1 MGAAN
6 VAGGKMGRPRS
17 FDTNAVLDAALKV
30 FWAKGYE
37 GTTVSDL
44 TRAMGLNMSSL
55 YAAFGDKENLF
66 RQVAARYAEDAS
78 ALYEKA
84 MARPTLAEALTE
96 LFSAIVEFLNR
107 PGYPPGCLTVMGAL
121 ATSSTAEP
129 VQQLLLQ
136 MRTRG
141 QLRLQE
147 RCEEAQKAGELSK
160 KTDIP
165 GLARYLATI
174 LWGLMVQGA
183 SGATKAQ
190 MQEIADTAVQH
201 LVQDLPTKKAPSPGS
216 RPLHSN

>member
-1 MGAAN
+1 MGALNGSTA
-6 VAGGKMGRPRS
+6 KMGRPRA
-17 FDTNAVLDAALKV
+17 FDMDAALDTALKV

-44 TRAMGLNMSSL
+44 TKAMGLNMSSL
-55 YAAFGDKENLF
+55 YAAFGDKETLF
-66 RQVAARYAEDAS
+66 RQVAARYAEEAS

-84 MARPTLAEALTE
+84 MAKPTLYEALSD

-121 ATSSTAEP
+121 ATSSSAEP

-141 QLRLQE
+141 QRRLQE
-147 RCEEAQKAGELSK
+147 RCEEAQRAGELSK
-160 KTDIP
+160 KTDVP
-165 GLARYLATI
+165 GFARYLATI

-190 MQEIADTAVQH
+190 MHEIADEA
-201 LVQDLPTKKAPSPGS
+201 LRYLRQDLRRS
-216 RPLHSN
+216 

>member
-1 MGAAN
+1 MGSVNRSTA
-6 VAGGKMGRPRS
+6 KMGRPRA
-17 FDTNAVLDAALKV
+17 FDTDAALDTALKV

-44 TRAMGLNMSSL
+44 TKAMGLNMSSL
-55 YAAFGDKENLF
+55 YAAFGDKETLF
-66 RQVAARYAEDAS
+66 RQVAGRYAEEAS

-84 MARPTLAEALTE
+84 MAKPTLYEALSD

-121 ATSSTAEP
+121 ATSSAAEP

-147 RCEEAQKAGELSK
+147 RCEEARKAGELPK
-160 KTDIP
+160 KTDVP
-165 GLARYLATI
+165 GFARYLATV

-190 MQEIADTAVQH
+190 MQEIADVTLQH
-201 LVQDLPTKKAPSPGS
+201 LRQDLQRG
-216 RPLHSN
+216 

>member
-1 MGAAN
+1 MGSARAAS
-6 VAGGKMGRPRS
+6 GKTGRPRG
-17 FDTNAVLDAALKV
+17 FDTGVALDAALKV

-44 TRAMGLNMSSL
+44 TKAMELNMSSL

-78 ALYEKA
+78 VLYEKA
-84 MARPTLAEALTE
+84 MTRPTLAEALRD

-121 ATSSTAEP
+121 ATSSAAEP

-136 MRTRG
+136 MRTQG
-141 QLRLQE
+141 QLRLQQ
-147 RCEEAQKAGELSK
+147 RCEEAQKMGELPET
-160 KTDIP
+160 TDIP
-165 GLARYLATI
+165 AFARYLATI

-190 MQEIADTAVQH
+190 MHEIAETTLQH
-201 LVQDLPTKKAPSPGS
+201 LARDLRHA
-216 RPLHSN
+216 

>member
-1 MGAAN
+1 MGATKES
-6 VAGGKMGRPRS
+6 VGKMGRPRA
-17 FDTNAVLDAALKV
+17 FDMDAALDTALKV

-66 RQVAARYAEDAS
+66 RQVAARYAEEAS

-84 MARPTLAEALTE
+84 MARPTLYEALSD
-96 LFSAIVEFLNR
+96 LFAAIVEFLNR
-107 PGYPPGCLTVMGAL
+107 SGYPPGCLTVMGAL
-121 ATSSTAEP
+121 ATSSTAAP

-147 RCEEAQKAGELSK
+147 RCEEAKKAGDLAEG
-160 KTDIP
+160 TDIP
-165 GLARYLATI
+165 AFARYVATI

-190 MQEIADTAVQH
+190 MQGIADAALQH
-201 LVQDLPTKKAPSPGS
+201 LAQDLPQVA
-216 RPLHSN
+216 RPPTD

>member
-1 MGAAN
+1 
-6 VAGGKMGRPRS
+6 MGRPRG
-17 FDTNAVLDAALKV
+17 FDTNTALDAALKV
-30 FWAKGYE
+30 FWAKGYD
-37 GTTVSDL
+37 GTAVSDL
-44 TRAMGLNMSSL
+44 TKAMGLNMSSL
-55 YAAFGDKENLF
+55 YTAFGDKETLF
-66 RQVAARYAEDAS
+66 RQVAARYADDAS

-84 MARPTLAEALTE
+84 MAKPTLYEALRE

-147 RCEEAQKAGELSK
+147 RCEEAREAGELPK
-160 KTDIP
+160 GADIP
-165 GLARYLATI
+165 SLARYLATI

-183 SGATKAQ
+183 SGATKVQ
-190 MQEIADTAVQH
+190 MHEIADTALQH
-201 LVQDLPTKKAPSPGS
+201 LALEFIRK
-216 RPLHSN
+216 